1 MKKYLLTLFNSL
13 LLGSVLWASVPQLEK
28 QALIDLYESTKGAS
42 WNQTWNLSQDVVLW
56 EGVTI
61 SDGHIT
67 EIRMLF
73 NNLNG
78 ELPSSLGNL
87 SKLKVLELSFNKIS
101 GLLPT
106 ELGKLTELEVL
117 ALNGNFISGSIP
129 SSIGELH
136 NLKQLHLSS
145 NQLTGSVPVSINT
158 LTELEVFNVFQNELS
173 GKVPVELS
181 KSRNIREFVIAE
193 NNFIHTK
200 EVSQILLSRSAQ
212 MNVFGHNSNPNSK
225 QIIAIETEEEN

>member
-1 MKKYLLTLFNSL
+1 MKKHALTLFSL
-13 LLGSVLWASVPQLEK
+13 LLGGILWASVPQMEK
-28 QALIDLYESTKGAS
+28 QALIDLYETTKGAK
-42 WNQTWNLSQDVVLW
+42 WNQTWDLSQDVVNW

-61 SDGHIT
+61 SNGHIT

-73 NNLNG
+73 NNLTG

-87 SKLKVLELSFNKIS
+87 SQLKVLELSFNKLS
-101 GLLPT
+101 GSLPS
-106 ELGKLTELEVL
+106 ELGNLTELEVL

-145 NQLTGSVPVSINT
+145 NQLTGTLPPSINK
-158 LTELEVFNVFQNELS
+158 LKELEVFNVFHNELS

-193 NNFIHTK
+193 NDFIPTK

-212 MNVFGHNSNPNSK
+212 MNVFGQNSNPDSK

>member
-1 MKKYLLTLFNSL
+1 MKKYALTLFSL
-13 LLGSVLWASVPQLEK
+13 LVGSVLWASVPQMEK
-28 QALIDLYESTKGAS
+28 QALIDLYETTKGVS
-42 WNQTWNLSQDVVLW
+42 WNQTWDLNQDVLLW

-78 ELPSSLGNL
+78 ELPRSLGNL

-101 GLLPT
+101 GSLPT
-106 ELGKLTELEVL
+106 ELGNLKELEVL

-129 SSIGELH
+129 SSIGELQ

-145 NQLTGSVPVSINT
+145 NQLTGSIPVSINT

-173 GKVPVELS
+173 GKVPVALS
-181 KSRNIREFVIAE
+181 KSRNIREFIIAE
-193 NNFIHTK
+193 NNFIPTK

-212 MNVFGHNSNPNSK
+212 MNVFGQISNPNSK